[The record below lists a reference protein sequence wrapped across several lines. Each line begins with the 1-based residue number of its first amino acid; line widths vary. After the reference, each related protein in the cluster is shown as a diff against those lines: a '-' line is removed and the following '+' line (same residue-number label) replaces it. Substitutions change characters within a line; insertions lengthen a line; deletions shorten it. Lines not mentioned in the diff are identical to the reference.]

1 MNYNT
6 SPIYEARR
14 NALGEIAE
22 INRNH
27 PHLSRPAKR
36 KMISNSLNYV
46 NREATRAT
54 PQSYHSSAY
63 YREFARVLREKL
75 NEFNNRTRQ
84 LNENERARNAANA
97 ANAKEIN
104 WPANLEDP
112 VSLHRKNN
120 WGNKLAIEVNT
131 GRRKN
136 YFKIDT
142 FNRLFGRGWRN
153 MNPNSNNSIHDVKRH
168 PITREVIKR
177 KMVRRV
183 KFV

>member
-27 PHLSRPAKR
+27 PHLSLPAKR
-36 KMISNSLNYV
+36 K
-46 NREATRAT
+46 
-54 PQSYHSSAY
+54 
-63 YREFARVLREKL
+63 
-75 NEFNNRTRQ
+75 
-84 LNENERARNAANA
+84 
-97 ANAKEIN
+97 
-104 WPANLEDP
+104 
-112 VSLHRKNN
+112 
-120 WGNKLAIEVNT
+120 
-131 GRRKN
+131 
-136 YFKIDT
+136 
-142 FNRLFGRGWRN
+142 